1 MAALRYFF
9 SLLMVPISFVT
20 AGFSLIAYMAGQTTP
35 NESIFIT
42 FIGLATPVVLIIN
55 LLILVY
61 WIIRKKWWIIIPIVA
76 ILLNSGYIT
85 SIFQMTLSSSK
96 LPDGKLP
103 LRIASYNVGKF
114 KSWEHLETQYYI
126 SEFLKNNETNII
138 CFQEYRENTKIN
150 ADTLSHLLNCPHHAI
165 TYLSGSTTLGTGIF
179 SKYPI
184 LRFGKIP
191 LDSQTN
197 DAMWV
202 DIQTGETTT
211 RIISCHLQ
219 TTNFSRKR
227 KLLDDPALQNA
238 DIQQVED
245 VVTDISQELALNF
258 KIRATQAQIV
268 RQVIDTTRIPT
279 IVCGD
284 FNDTP
289 SSYTYQ
295 HIKGNLKDSFKTRGN
310 GYAYTFRGIHHLL
323 RIDFILYSKEFKCTD
338 YYSPEKGWSDH
349 TPVISEFYLK

>member
-9 SLLMVPISFVT
+9 SLLMVPISLIA
-20 AGFSLIAYMAGQTTP
+20 AGFSLIAYMAGQTNP

-42 FIGLATPVVLIIN
+42 FIGLAMPVILTIN
-55 LLILVY
+55 LLILIY
-61 WIIRKKWWIIIPIVA
+61 WIIKKKWWIIIPIAA
-76 ILLNSGYIT
+76 ILLNSSYLA
-85 SIFQMTLSSSK
+85 SIFQVTISSSK
-96 LPDGKLP
+96 LPDGKIP
-103 LRIASYNVGKF
+103 IRIASYNAGKF
-114 KSWEHLETQYYI
+114 KSWEHFETQYYI
-126 SEFLKNNETNII
+126 SEFLKNDKANII

-150 ADTLSHLLNCPHHAI
+150 ADTLSRLLNCPHHAI
-165 TYLSGSTTLGTGIF
+165 AYLPGSTTLGTGIF

-184 LRFGKIP
+184 LQFGKIP
-191 LDSQTN
+191 LASQTN

-202 DIQTGETTT
+202 DIQTGETRI

-219 TTNFSRKR
+219 TINFSKKR
-227 KLLDDPALQNA
+227 RLLDDPVLQNA

-245 VVTDISQELALNF
+245 VVTDISQELAQNF

-295 HIKGNLKDSFKTRGN
+295 YIKGDLKDSFKTRGN

-323 RIDFILYSKEFKCTD
+323 RIDFILYSKEFKCID
-338 YYSPEKGWSDH
+338 YYSPEKEWSDH
-349 TPVISEFYLK
+349 PPIIREFYLK

>member
-9 SLLMVPISFVT
+9 SLLMVPISLIA
-20 AGFSLIAYMAGQTTP
+20 AGFSLIAYMAGQTNP

-42 FIGLATPVVLIIN
+42 FIGLAMPVILTIN
-55 LLILVY
+55 LLILIY
-61 WIIRKKWWIIIPIVA
+61 WIIKKKWWIIIPIAA
-76 ILLNSGYIT
+76 ILLNSSYLA
-85 SIFQMTLSSSK
+85 SIFQVTISSSK
-96 LPDGKLP
+96 LPDGKIP
-103 LRIASYNVGKF
+103 IRIASYNAGKF
-114 KSWEHLETQYYI
+114 KSWEHFETQYYI
-126 SEFLKNNETNII
+126 SEFLKNDKANII

-150 ADTLSHLLNCPHHAI
+150 ADTLSRLLNCPHHAI
-165 TYLSGSTTLGTGIF
+165 AYLPGSTTLGTGIF

-184 LRFGKIP
+184 LQFGKIP
-191 LDSQTN
+191 LASQTN

-202 DIQTGETTT
+202 DIQTGETRI

-219 TTNFSRKR
+219 TTNFSKKR
-227 KLLDDPALQNA
+227 RLLDDPVLQNA

-245 VVTDISQELALNF
+245 VVTDISQELAQNF

-295 HIKGNLKDSFKTRGN
+295 YIKGDLKDSFKTRGN

-323 RIDFILYSKEFKCTD
+323 RIDFILYSKEFKCID
-338 YYSPEKGWSDH
+338 
-349 TPVISEFYLK
+349 